1 MGIVAWKDYS
11 DMIPAAR
18 GSGAVVP
25 GSEAQQCLQQLNPV
39 HSGQQDGHHVQLR
52 QPRGRQRLQQEQ
64 ERVSGETTEGAVQRE
79 AESGLRGLHRVSIR
93 TLTLTP
99 TNF

>member
-1 MGIVAWKDYS
+1 M
-11 DMIPAAR
+11 R
-18 GSGAVVP
+18 GSTADRELSARVS
-25 GSEAQQCLQQLNPV
+25 GSFWTTRWPPCTGPATPKAAAT
-39 HSGQQDGHHVQLR
+39 
-52 QPRGRQRLQQEQ
+52 Q

-79 AESGLRGLHRVSIR
+79 AESGLRGLHRVRLR